1 MDVNWGETSFLAFQ
15 IMEQVEEIYQLQN
28 LNTEFILMI

>member
-1 MDVNWGETSFLAFQ
+1 MDVNWGRDTAFLAP
-15 IMEQVEEIYQLQN
+15 IMEQVEIWLQN